1 MAFKRRASKTNFS
14 KTEYKEIKIED
25 LKDEKILNNKNI
37 IGCDET
43 GVGDYLT
50 PLVAAAVFV
59 EKENIDKLIE
69 LGVKDS
75 KSLTDSKIEQLF
87 PKIKDLVKYRVNH
100 LTQKGYNN
108 LAKYMNAHELKMFL
122 HLKCITTLEKYDK
135 VNEDFILIDAFASS
149 DNIKKYYDTLMK
161 SKLKTDEIKKEIY
174 LAQKA
179 ESLHVSVAAA
189 SIVARYH
196 FLQMMKEQEEAVGMK
211 FPLGTNKEVENAAI
225 EFCEKFGRKALYEIA
240 KISFKTTEKIYTT
253 LDEKGI
259 K

>member
-1 MAFKRRASKTNFS
+1 MAYKKSGKKFDFS
-14 KTEYKEIKIED
+14 KTEFKPLNISN
-25 LKDEKILNNKNI
+25 LKDGELEGKNI

-59 EKENIDKLIE
+59 EHSNINKLIE

-75 KSLTDSKIEQLF
+75 KSLTDNKIIELY

-108 LAKYMNAHELKMFL
+108 LAKYMNAHELKTFL

-135 VNEDFILIDAFASS
+135 VNEDAILLDAFASV
-149 DNIKKYYDTLMK
+149 DNINKYYENLMK
-161 SKLKTDEIKKEIY
+161 SKLKTDEIQKTLLIAE
-174 LAQKA
+174 KA
-179 ESLHVSVAAA
+179 ESIHVSVAAA
-189 SIVARYH
+189 SIIARYY
-196 FLQMMKEQEEAVGMK
+196 FLKMMKEQEEEVGMK
-211 FPLGTNKEVENAAI
+211 FPLGTNKEVEKVAV
-225 EFCEKFGRKALYEIA
+225 EFCEKYGRKALYEIA
-240 KISFKTTEKIYTT
+240 KISFKTTEKVYEE
-253 LDEKGI
+253 LDKKDI